1 MEKQDS
7 ESKRKLVIFLTISI
21 CIILLTSTLSV
32 LFLLQLDYNTRC
44 YKDLVKDNK
53 EMPIETK
60 QYKEK
65 IITLDKEI
73 EEYKNIDQAIIN
85 AKADYFKAIKEVE
98 DQILAGTSNRKIAY
112 LTFDDGPYFNTYK
125 VLDILDQAGVKA
137 TFFTTNIN
145 GEYCYDNKGM
155 NCHVMYQEYIKRGH
169 TIANHTFTHAI
180 RRGLYNSVD
189 SFMDA
194 VVKQEELIKNY
205 TGYTTNILRFPG
217 GSPTA
222 KGLKDGIIARLR
234 ERGYG
239 YVDWTAGD
247 GDGGG
252 LYSVDQAWDNLYK
265 TIDSNIEVVLFHD
278 YNGITTAILPD
289 FINYLRTNGYEIYP
303 LFYES
308 NMIKK

>member
-1 MEKQDS
+1 MEKRS
-7 ESKRKLVIFLTISI
+7 TKSNSGLVAFEIISACVIGLTAI
-21 CIILLTSTLSV
+21 LSV
-32 LFLLQLDYNTRC
+32 LFLLQLNYNTKC

-53 EMPIETK
+53 EIPDEINEYKKQIEV
-60 QYKEK
+60 
-65 IITLDKEI
+65 LDTEI
-73 EEYKNIDQAIIN
+73 NEYKNIDEAID
-85 AKADYFKAIKEVE
+85 KTKQEYFASIKSVE

-145 GEYCYDNKGM
+145 GELCYDNKAF
-155 NCHVMYQEYIKRGH
+155 NCHVMYQEYAKRGH
-169 TIANHTFTHAI
+169 TIANHTYTHAI

-194 VVKQEELIKNY
+194 IVKQEELIKNY
-205 TGYTTNILRFPG
+205 TGITTNIVRFPG
-217 GSPTA
+217 GSSTA
-222 KGLKDGIIARLR
+222 KGLKEPIIAKLR

-239 YVDWTAGD
+239 YVDWSAGD

-252 LYSVDQAWDNLYK
+252 LYSVEQAWSNLYSS
-265 TIDSNIEVVLFHD
+265 INSNIEVVLFHD
-278 YNGITTAILPD
+278 YNGITTSILPD
-289 FINYLRTNGYEIYP
+289 FITYLKNNGYEIYP

>member
-1 MEKQDS
+1 MEKAS
-7 ESKRKLVIFLTISI
+7 RTSKTRIVIFLTISI
-21 CIILLTSTLSV
+21 IVIAFTSILSV
-32 LFLLQLDYNTRC
+32 IFLLKINYNTKR
-44 YKDLVKDNK
+44 YNDLVKSNRKLPK
-53 EMPIETK
+53 EIEK
-60 QYKEK
+60 YKNN
-65 IITLDKEI
+65 INSLDKEI
-73 EEYKNIDQAIIN
+73 EDYKNIDQSIIDARN
-85 AKADYFKAIKEVE
+85 NYFNSIKEVE
-98 DQILAGTSNRKIAY
+98 DQILAGTSTRKIAY

-137 TFFTTNIN
+137 TFFTTNTN
-145 GEYCYDNKGM
+145 GELCYDNKAF
-155 NCHVMYQEYIKRGH
+155 NCHVMYQEYAKRGH
-169 TIANHTFTHAI
+169 TIANHTYTHAI

-205 TGYTTNILRFPG
+205 TGITTNIVRFPG
-217 GSPTA
+217 GSSTA
-222 KGLKDGIIARLR
+222 NGLKEPIIAKLR

-239 YVDWTAGD
+239 YVDWSAGD

-252 LYSVDQAWDNLYK
+252 LYSVEQAWSNLYSSVN
-265 TIDSNIEVVLFHD
+265 SNIEVILFHD

-289 FINYLRTNGYEIYP
+289 FINYLKTNGYEIYP

>member
-1 MEKQDS
+1 MEKRK
-7 ESKRKLVIFLTISI
+7 SKDKKF
-21 CIILLTSTLSV
+21 IILESIICLFIALS
-32 LFLLQLDYNTRC
+32 LIESYYFYCQIKKDENT
-44 YKDLVKDNK
+44 
-53 EMPIETK
+53 
-60 QYKEK
+60 
-65 IITLDKEI
+65 
-73 EEYKNIDQAIIN
+73 YKNILKSDKKYQESIKNKQKELEALNVEIN
-85 AKADYFKAIKEVE
+85 NYNNIDETINNTRVEYFKAIKELE
-98 DQILAGTSNRKIAY
+98 DQILAGTTTRKIAY
-112 LTFDDGPYFNTYK
+112 LTFDDGPYYNTYK
-125 VLDILDQAGVKA
+125 VLDILDQNNVKA

-145 GEYCYDNKGM
+145 GEMCYDNKEF
-155 NCHVMYQEYIKRGH
+155 NCHVMYQEYAKRGH

-217 GSPTA
+217 GSSTA
-222 KGLKDGIIARLR
+222 KGLKEPIIAKLR

-239 YVDWTAGD
+239 YVDWSAGD

-252 LYSVDQAWDNLYK
+252 LYSVDQAWSNLYSS
-265 TIDSNIEVVLFHD
+265 INSNIEVVLFHD
-278 YNGITTAILPD
+278 YNKITTNILPD
-289 FINYLRTNGYEIYP
+289 FINYLKSNGYEIYP